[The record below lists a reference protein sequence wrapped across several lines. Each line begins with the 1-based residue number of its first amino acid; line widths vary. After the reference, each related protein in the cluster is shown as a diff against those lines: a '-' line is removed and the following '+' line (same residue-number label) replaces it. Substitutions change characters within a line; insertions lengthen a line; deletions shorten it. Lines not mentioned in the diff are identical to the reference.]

1 VAVKKFLV
9 KKLNSKQDSIII
21 GERIIFLGETFVGV
35 CIKKKKKK
43 LEYIYIYAYI
53 VWIIGGWFD
62 I

>member
-35 CIKKKKKK
+35 CIKKKKKIRID
-43 LEYIYIYAYI
+43 IYIC
-53 VWIIGGWFD
+53 
-62 I
+62 